1 MRHYVPEVNH
11 TEGADLVDATGHR
24 GDTGDAET
32 KGKGQR
38 ARDSGKVTPEA
49 GVDDSDEGIAG
60 GDKGESATV
69 SKARAALSTG
79 CGDASERALT
89 SDGPT
94 PELMCAVRVAT
105 ANDTEI
111 ILLAKQLDDFNIIT
125 QRHNKSKNS
134 KKRRRT
140 QQNPNTYEGTTVE
153 TDRRT
158 AGDLLR
164 KAVSQ
169 ESEARALAA
178 LHETVAALLDSYPT
192 SDAEDEASLL
202 ATAVGGSPSML
213 SPPPSPGGGS
223 AAPTAASDKSGGG
236 GEGSAKG
243 ENPNLSTLNI
253 TVNKPFPIYP
263 KY

>member
-1 MRHYVPEVNH
+1 
-11 TEGADLVDATGHR
+11 
-24 GDTGDAET
+24 
-32 KGKGQR
+32 
-38 ARDSGKVTPEA
+38 
-49 GVDDSDEGIAG
+49 
-60 GDKGESATV
+60 
-69 SKARAALSTG
+69 
-79 CGDASERALT
+79 
-89 SDGPT
+89 
-94 PELMCAVRVAT
+94 
-105 ANDTEI
+105 
-111 ILLAKQLDDFNIIT
+111 
-125 QRHNKSKNS
+125 
-134 KKRRRT
+134 
-140 QQNPNTYEGTTVE
+140 VE